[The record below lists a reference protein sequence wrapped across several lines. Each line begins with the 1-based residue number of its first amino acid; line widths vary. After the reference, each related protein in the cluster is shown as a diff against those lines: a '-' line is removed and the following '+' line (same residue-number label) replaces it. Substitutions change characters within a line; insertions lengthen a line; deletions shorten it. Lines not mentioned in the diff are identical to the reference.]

1 MSLDRTLPPLLR
13 PLEAF
18 EILRP
23 ERLEMKN
30 GIQLNVIRAGSQ
42 EVVRLDLLIGGGQWH
57 QTQALQAL
65 FTNRMLREGTPTMT
79 SAQIAEK
86 LDYYGAW
93 LDLSSSVNCGFVTL
107 YSLNKYFP
115 RTLAIIAD
123 MLMNPS
129 FPEKELEVV
138 LETNRQQFLVNS
150 SRVEVIARKHFN
162 RSLFGEEHPFG
173 RFAVESD
180 YGRITPEV
188 LREFYR
194 KHYHSG
200 NCTVYV
206 SGKVTPEII
215 RCIEEHL
222 GNATWGEIKEVQPLE
237 LIEPRQTTEK
247 HVFVEKADALQSSLK
262 MGCFMMDRVH
272 PDFLKARVMV
282 TLFGGYFGSRLMSNI
297 REDKGYTYG
306 IGAGIVNCP
315 GSGVLAITT
324 EADNQYIDSIITEVY
339 REMDKMCNDLAPQEE
354 LEMVRNYMLGDF
366 CRSYE
371 GPFSLSEAWIYTKT
385 ADLDDDFFV
394 RQVDS
399 IRSITAE
406 EIRTLAQRYLC
417 KENLIE
423 VVAGKKMD

>member
-1 MSLDRTLPPLLR
+1 
-13 PLEAF
+13 
-18 EILRP
+18 
-23 ERLEMKN
+23 
-30 GIQLNVIRAGSQ
+30 
-42 EVVRLDLLIGGGQWH
+42 
-57 QTQALQAL
+57 
-65 FTNRMLREGTPTMT
+65 
-79 SAQIAEK
+79 
-86 LDYYGAW
+86 
-93 LDLSSSVNCGFVTL
+93 
-107 YSLNKYFP
+107 
-115 RTLAIIAD
+115 
-123 MLMNPS
+123 
-129 FPEKELEVV
+129 
-138 LETNRQQFLVNS
+138 
-150 SRVEVIARKHFN
+150 
-162 RSLFGEEHPFG
+162 
-173 RFAVESD
+173 
-180 YGRITPEV
+180 
-188 LREFYR
+188 
-194 KHYHSG
+194 
-200 NCTVYV
+200 
-206 SGKVTPEII
+206 
-215 RCIEEHL
+215 
-222 GNATWGEIKEVQPLE
+222 
-237 LIEPRQTTEK
+237 
-247 HVFVEKADALQSSLK
+247 
-262 MGCFMMDRVH
+262 MMDRVH